1 MNKKR
6 HLRGYTLIEI
16 IISLTIASAFSV
28 GLYSVF
34 VEGTKGINREEVLT
48 DVKNYVTNSLDL
60 IVSDMQSAEQI
71 DIESY
76 LGSNVI
82 ILNSKGQSEIR
93 YSIINNLICKNEVPI
108 KLPGHHWLS
117 NNQGLYEADIEMICD
132 GELYGLGINPTKTNI
147 INSLYDIEIVVDV
160 ESKIDDNYK
169 ETYRAH
175 NRVFAINKFSL
186 L

>member
-93 YSIINNLICKNEVPI
+93 YSIINNLICKNV
-108 KLPGHHWLS
+108 
-117 NNQGLYEADIEMICD
+117 
-132 GELYGLGINPTKTNI
+132 
-147 INSLYDIEIVVDV
+147 
-160 ESKIDDNYK
+160 
-169 ETYRAH
+169 
-175 NRVFAINKFSL
+175 
-186 L
+186 